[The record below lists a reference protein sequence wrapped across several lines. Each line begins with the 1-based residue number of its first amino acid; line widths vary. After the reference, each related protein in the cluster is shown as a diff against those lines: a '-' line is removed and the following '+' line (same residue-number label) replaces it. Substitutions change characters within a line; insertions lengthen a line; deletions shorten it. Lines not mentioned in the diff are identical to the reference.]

1 MTYSTEMQ
9 IIISLEMFK
18 GRKENQ
24 ISQIHLIF
32 AHLNECVG
40 QSSLLFFSYSRP
52 SLFTLLTFVQLE
64 WIECSLVLKHLSVWD
79 LEPCFLGVPFRE
91 GRGSTESRQL
101 YSWQWWQKC
110 LLPSGFFVSVLLGV
124 NSGGSRVYFTSG
136 ISFTV
141 LNTFLLLWKLVEC
154 SE

>member
-24 ISQIHLIF
+24 MSQIHLIF

-40 QSSLLFFSYSRP
+40 QSSFLFFSYSRQ

-91 GRGSTESRQL
+91 GRGIYRILSVAFLVVVAEVSL
-101 YSWQWWQKC
+101 AFWLFCFSSAWSEQWWEQGVFYFWYKFYC
-110 LLPSGFFVSVLLGV
+110 TEYIPFALEVS
-124 NSGGSRVYFTSG
+124 RMQ
-136 ISFTV
+136 
-141 LNTFLLLWKLVEC
+141 
-154 SE
+154 